1 VADKRIRMDDLA
13 AKKKKNKKKKPSSDE
28 AEWELP
34 IFEDRVAY
42 ANLLGGCVGPLLP
55 PPDTLLESRKFAET
69 VSHFFQVRA
78 FFFLLGVNDQFIYL
92 SQVRANAQLIKA
104 FEHGGALATEK
115 DQVEEWLKD
124 FTDAEANLNR
134 FITDLK
140 ENLKAPA
147 PEPTPLTHAGHR
159 SVEALADEMGVADQ
173 SGSLVPAE
181 GVHRSE
187 ELD

>member
-1 VADKRIRMDDLA
+1 MNKENVVRMAKLNLKTDSEVVRLKRMLAEARGLYDNEVARAAQTVKRETSEVFITKL
-13 AKKKKNKKKKPSSDE
+13 KV
-28 AEWELP
+28 AEEKISL
-34 IFEDRVAY
+34 
-42 ANLLGGCVGPLLP
+42 
-55 PPDTLLESRKFAET
+55 
-69 VSHFFQVRA
+69 
-78 FFFLLGVNDQFIYL
+78 LLGVNDQFIYL

-115 DQVEEWLKD
+115 HQVEEWLKD

-147 PEPTPLTHAGHR
+147 PEPPPLAPGGHR
-159 SVEALADEMGVADQ
+159 SVEALADEMGVTDQ